1 MLSLKRY
8 LPLLFLLVFTSCG
21 LKFKK
26 FDSQKVEQKDEVA
39 ILMEEG
45 NLLFKQEQHEAA
57 LLKFVQ
63 AKSIDP
69 NRLLLNYN
77 MGACY
82 FGLEK
87 YPEAI
92 KAFSDE
98 LTINKRDAYAYMF
111 RGHAYTKIG
120 LDDNAL
126 QDAELSLQI
135 TDHAMAYY
143 IIGLVNYNK
152 GLYQLA
158 LDKFNAAIY
167 KEPTDYLFYLDRAET
182 YLKLEKPDKACID
195 FKQAQRIRPTL
206 DLKDKL
212 ANCQ

>member
-1 MLSLKRY
+1 MPIIKRY
-8 LPLLFLLVFTSCG
+8 FPLVLLLVFTSCG

-26 FDSQKVEQKDEVA
+26 FDSQKVENKDEVT

-45 NLLFKQEQHEAA
+45 NLLFKQEQYEAA

-98 LTINKRDAYAYMF
+98 LIINKRDAYAYMF

-143 IIGLVNYNK
+143 IIGLVNFNK

-167 KEPTDYLFYLDRAET
+167 KEPTDYLFYIDRAET
-182 YLKLEKPDKACID
+182 YLKLEKPDKACAD